1 MASRVIETI
10 GGLNFTGFYY
20 PEIYTALLN
29 YLRINKDRLGLTDEN
44 ELEVHTQL
52 LSAFAATAHMNNTRA
67 DSIAT
72 EMFIDSLQMRQSLK
86 RLLRLMGI
94 ELKSATPAVA
104 EILARIS
111 AATSTDQTDY
121 VPILSEFETSDAPA
135 ITYENLTALDL
146 DRTDQI
152 SACYYTRRVSA
163 SGGSD
168 KASVDTNS
176 DVVTRASGTWPT
188 TIVGNE
194 IYLKSTTKPSN
205 LGFFRVVARIDTT
218 RIRVVQ
224 VPSSTAPAFQ
234 TETDIEWELFS
245 YSADLASTVNGA
257 GTFAP
262 FAATVYPNEMLYASH
277 AQCMPNR
284 IDMTFSASHTGGVI
298 GVWEYHDTERSL
310 FNPTAIYYSGST
322 LSFDLTSLLGTK
334 VASYAIVTVT
344 YTKTG
349 ASEKLISAHTHGTL
363 GAVNYV
369 TAAGLFGQVTPS
381 EDVTDYL
388 VSAEWVP
395 FPNQNDTMINSGTDL
410 GQDGRVTFD
419 LPQDLERSWT
429 MGAVNL
435 VTGRWFRFRLV
446 GTAGANRPTVD
457 RIRIDQ
463 GDQYLSFSVTQGET
477 VGPVVIGSS
486 TGASSQVFTAE
497 DGPYLDDTETV
508 EVDES
513 GAGTWTEYVRVL
525 SFKNSLPTDRHYI
538 RQVSDDDQL
547 QVVFG
552 DGTNGKIPPAGAGNV
567 RATFRIGGEDN
578 GSVGARQI
586 TVNAS
591 GISGIVDI
599 VNPRPAL
606 GWRLKDAGDTID
618 IDRVRRSGP
627 AQLRTR
633 SVGTLASDIEYL
645 AVEEFQDSSGIKLVE
660 RAVAVEEGY
669 GIKTV
674 KLLVVGLGGTAL
686 SNTELQSL
694 DLFFNGDRLARP
706 QVQGKMLVNH
716 RLTSVNYE
724 PAVITVE
731 ATVIWPRGS
740 AEAIRNAL
748 SNYLN
753 PLAVD
758 ADLTTYIW
766 DFGSQVSLS
775 KVYNLIHEISPNIK
789 DIPTLKLAKGSA
801 TPSATSVSLSE
812 NELPYSTVSNI
823 IITLLES

>member
-20 PEIYTALLN
+20 PEIYVALLN
-29 YLRINKDRLGLTDEN
+29 YLRINRDRLGLTDEN
-44 ELEVHTQL
+44 DMEVHTQL

-72 EMFIDSLQMRQSLK
+72 EMFVDSAQLRGSMK

-104 EILARIS
+104 DILARLS
-111 AATSTDQTDY
+111 AETSTDQVDY
-121 VPILSEFETSDAPA
+121 VPIYSEFETSDVPN
-135 ITYENLTALDL
+135 IVYENLTAIDL
-146 DRTDQI
+146 DRTDQV
-152 SACYYTRRVSA
+152 SAVYYTARVAA

-176 DVVTRASGTWPT
+176 DVVTRASGSWPT
-188 TIVGNE
+188 SVVGNE
-194 IYLKSTTKPSN
+194 IYLKSTTRPSN
-205 LGFFRVVARIDTT
+205 LGFFRVVARIDST

-224 VPSSTAPAFQ
+224 VPSSSAPAFQ
-234 TETDIEWELFS
+234 TESDIAWELFS
-245 YSADLASTVNGA
+245 FSADQASVANGA

-262 FAATVYPNEMLYASH
+262 FGSTVYPNEMLYVSH

-284 IDMTFSASHTGGVI
+284 VDMTFSASHTNGVY
-298 GVWEYHDTERSL
+298 GVWEYYDSERSL
-310 FNPTAIYYSGST
+310 FSPDRVYYDGST
-322 LSFDLTSLLGTK
+322 LTFDLTTLLSTK
-334 VASYAIVTVT
+334 IASYAIVTVT

-349 ASEKLISAHTHGTL
+349 ASEKLISSYNHGTL

-381 EDVTDYL
+381 EDATDYL
-388 VSAEWVP
+388 VTADWIP
-395 FPNQNDTMINSGTDL
+395 FPNQNDTMLNSGTDL
-410 GQDGRVTFD
+410 GQNGRVTFD
-419 LPQDLERSWT
+419 IPQDLERSWT
-429 MGAVNL
+429 EGAVNL

-446 GTAGANRPTVD
+446 GNLGSNRPTVD

-463 GDQYLSFSVTQGET
+463 GDQYLAFPVTQGET

-486 TGASSQVFTAE
+486 TGAANQVLTAE

-513 GAGTWTEYVRVL
+513 GTGVWTEYTRVL

-567 RATFRIGGEDN
+567 RATFRIGGEEN

-586 TVNAS
+586 SVNGS

-599 VNPRPAL
+599 INPRPAL
-606 GWRLKDAGDTID
+606 GWRLSDAGDSID
-618 IDRVRRSGP
+618 IERVRRSGP

-645 AVEEFQDSSGIKLVE
+645 AVEEFKDSSGVKLVE
-660 RAVAVEEGY
+660 RAVAIEEGY

-686 SNTELQSL
+686 SNTELQ
-694 DLFFNGDRLARP
+694 DLNTYFNGDRLARP
-706 QVQGKMLVNH
+706 QKQGKLLVNH
-716 RLTSVNYE
+716 RLTAVNYE

-740 AEAIRNAL
+740 AESIRNAL
-748 SNYLN
+748 ANYLN

-758 ADLTTYIW
+758 VDQTTYIW
-766 DFGSQVSLS
+766 DFGAQVSLS
-775 KVYNLIHEISPNIK
+775 RVYNLIHEISPNIK
-789 DIPTLKLAKGSA
+789 DIPSLKLAKGSA
-801 TPSATSVSLSE
+801 TPSAASVSLSE
-812 NELPYSTVSNI
+812 NELPLSTVSNI